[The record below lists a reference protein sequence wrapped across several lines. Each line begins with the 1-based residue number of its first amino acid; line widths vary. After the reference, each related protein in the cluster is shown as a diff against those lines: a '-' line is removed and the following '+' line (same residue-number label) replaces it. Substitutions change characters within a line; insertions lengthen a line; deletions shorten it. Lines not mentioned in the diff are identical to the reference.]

1 MKKSQLKEAIKNEIK
16 SLLSEDRKAKENIQ
30 SIEDP
35 EEREAEKKRMFGDD
49 DLKEGF
55 RDIED
60 NYGLGDHD
68 YEIDDYEIGDQ
79 VVVANNFT
87 TDPLNKQGEMGV
99 VTKVD
104 IEHEIVEVTFK
115 DRKTGRYYPGA
126 VIFPGSPGR
135 DEVRES
141 EKKRMFGDDD
151 LKESFNPE
159 LYGELDLFIK
169 AMAKRYGYE
178 EQDAVYAIMAA
189 LKQRNYDGLNES
201 EDMDDDEMDKAAA
214 KSAKKGDSITSTSNK
229 LQKLTK
235 QMKDVAGSYK
245 RAKKANATNDM
256 EKYVE
261 QLKKMT
267 TEKKKLEKAL

>member
-1 MKKSQLKEAIKNEIK
+1 
-16 SLLSEDRKAKENIQ
+16 
-30 SIEDP
+30 
-35 EEREAEKKRMFGDD
+35 
-49 DLKEGF
+49 
-55 RDIED
+55 
-60 NYGLGDHD
+60 
-68 YEIDDYEIGDQ
+68 
-79 VVVANNFT
+79 
-87 TDPLNKQGEMGV
+87 
-99 VTKVD
+99 
-104 IEHEIVEVTFK
+104 
-115 DRKTGRYYPGA
+115 
-126 VIFPGSPGR
+126 
-135 DEVRES
+135 
-141 EKKRMFGDDD
+141 
-151 LKESFNPE
+151 
-159 LYGELDLFIK
+159 
-169 AMAKRYGYE
+169 MAKRYGYE

-267 TEKKKLEKAL
+267 TESSLIIYN

>member
-1 MKKSQLKEAIKNEIK
+1 
-16 SLLSEDRKAKENIQ
+16 
-30 SIEDP
+30 
-35 EEREAEKKRMFGDD
+35 MFGDD

-141 EKKRMFGDDD
+141 E
-151 LKESFNPE
+151 
-159 LYGELDLFIK
+159 
-169 AMAKRYGYE
+169 
-178 EQDAVYAIMAA
+178 
-189 LKQRNYDGLNES
+189 
-201 EDMDDDEMDKAAA
+201 DMDDGEMDKAAA
-214 KSAKKGDSITSTSNK
+214 KSAKKGDSITATSNK

-235 QMKDVAGSYK
+235 QMKDIAGSYK

-267 TEKKKLEKAL
+267 KEKKTLEKPKINNYYYQMIV